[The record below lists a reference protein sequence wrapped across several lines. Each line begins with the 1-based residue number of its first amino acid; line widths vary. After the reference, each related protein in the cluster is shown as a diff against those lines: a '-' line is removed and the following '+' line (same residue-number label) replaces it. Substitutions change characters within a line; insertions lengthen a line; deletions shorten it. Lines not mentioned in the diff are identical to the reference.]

1 MALRYL
7 SIGRIHGHRGFTL
20 IELMVVV
27 AVIGILTAIAIP
39 LYTNMQLRARVAK
52 AQADARA
59 LVSAI
64 SIYSAHMQSL
74 PPNLAALNAAAV
86 NAQGETA
93 GPFMASTPNP
103 PAGWTTYGYT
113 SSAAGVYAVSTTGDN
128 FVISLP

>member
-7 SIGRIHGHRGFTL
+7 SVRQIRNRRGFTL

-27 AVIGILTAIAIP
+27 AVLGILTAIAIP
-39 LYTNMQLRARVAK
+39 LYANLQLRARVAK

-64 SIYSAHMQSL
+64 SVYSAHMQSL
-74 PPNLAALNAAAV
+74 PPNLAALNAVAV
-86 NAQGETA
+86 NGQGATA
-93 GPFMASTPNP
+93 GPFMGSTPNP

-113 SSAAGVYAVSTTGDN
+113 SSTAGVYAVSTTGDN
-128 FVISLP
+128 LTISLP

>member
-1 MALRYL
+1 MREQ
-7 SIGRIHGHRGFTL
+7 RGFTL

-74 PPNLAALNAAAV
+74 PPDLAALNAAAV
-86 NAQGETA
+86 NGEGVSA

-103 PAGWTTYGYT
+103 PAGWTTYGYAST
-113 SSAAGVYAVSTTGDN
+113 AAGVYAVSTTGDN
-128 FVISLP
+128 LVISLP

>member
-7 SIGRIHGHRGFTL
+7 SVRQIRNRRGFTL

-39 LYTNMQLRARVAK
+39 LYANMQLRARVAK

-64 SIYSAHMQSL
+64 SVYSAHMQAL
-74 PPNLAALNAAAV
+74 PPNLAALNAVAV
-86 NAQGETA
+86 NGLGASA

-128 FVISLP
+128 LTISLP

>member
-7 SIGRIHGHRGFTL
+7 SVRRVVDRRGFTL

-39 LYTNMQLRARVAK
+39 LYANMQLRARVAK

-64 SIYSAHMQSL
+64 SVYSAHMQAL
-74 PPNLAALNAAAV
+74 PPNLAALNVVAI
-86 NAQGETA
+86 NGQGATA

-103 PAGWTTYGYT
+103 PAGWTTYGY
-113 SSAAGVYAVSTTGDN
+113 SSTAAGVYAVSTTGDN
-128 FVISLP
+128 LTVSLP

>member
-1 MALRYL
+1 MR
-7 SIGRIHGHRGFTL
+7 GRHGFTL

-27 AVIGILTAIAIP
+27 AVIGLLTAIAVP

-64 SIYSAHMQSL
+64 SVYSAHMQSL
-74 PPNLAALNAAAV
+74 PPDLAALNAVAV
-86 NAQGETA
+86 NGQGTTA

-113 SSAAGVYAVSTTGDN
+113 STAGGVYAVTTTGDN
-128 FVISLP
+128 LVISLP

>member
-7 SIGRIHGHRGFTL
+7 SVRQVGNRRGFTL

-39 LYTNMQLRARVAK
+39 LYTNMQVRARVAK
-52 AQADARA
+52 AQADSRA

-64 SIYSAHMQSL
+64 SVYTAHMQTL
-74 PPNLAALNAAAV
+74 PPNLAALNAPAV
-86 NAQGETA
+86 NSQGVSA

-103 PAGWTTYGYT
+103 PAGWTAYGYT
-113 SSAAGVYAVSTTGDN
+113 STAGGVYSVSTTGDS
-128 FVISLP
+128 FVVSLP

>member
-1 MALRYL
+1 MALRHL
-7 SIGRIHGHRGFTL
+7 SGRRRGQRGFTL

-74 PPNLAALNAAAV
+74 PPDLAALNAAAV
-86 NAQGETA
+86 NGQGATA

-113 SSAAGVYAVSTTGDN
+113 STAAGVYAVSTTGDN
-128 FVISLP
+128 LVISLP

>member
-7 SIGRIHGHRGFTL
+7 SIRRMRGHRGFTL

-64 SIYSAHMQSL
+64 SIYSAHMHSL

-86 NAQGETA
+86 NAEGETA

>member
-7 SIGRIHGHRGFTL
+7 SVRHMGGRRGFTL

-39 LYTNMQLRARVAK
+39 LYTNMQVRARVAK
-52 AQADARA
+52 AQADSRA

-64 SIYSAHMQSL
+64 SVYTAHMQSL
-74 PPNLAALNAAAV
+74 PPNLAALNGPVV
-86 NAQGETA
+86 NSQGVSA

-103 PAGWTTYGYT
+103 PAGWTAYGYT
-113 SSAAGVYAVSTTGDN
+113 STAGGVYSVSTTGDS
-128 FVISLP
+128 FVVSLP

>member
-1 MALRYL
+1 MVLRSL
-7 SIGRIHGHRGFTL
+7 RVRKAGNRRGFTL

-64 SIYSAHMQSL
+64 SVYSAHMQSL
-74 PPNLAALNAAAV
+74 PPNLAALNSAAV
-86 NAQGETA
+86 NGDGTSA
-93 GPFMASTPNP
+93 GPFMA
-103 PAGWTTYGYT
+103 AGWTTYGYT
-113 SSAAGVYAVSTTGDN
+113 STTAGVYTVSTTGDN
-128 FVISLP
+128 LVISLP

>member
-1 MALRYL
+1 MDLPCL
-7 SIGRIHGHRGFTL
+7 SVRPKGNRRGFTL

-64 SIYSAHMQSL
+64 SVYSAHMQSL
-74 PPNLAALNAAAV
+74 PPNLAALNSAAV
-86 NAQGETA
+86 NGEGTTA

-103 PAGWTTYGYT
+103 PAGWTSYGYT
-113 SSAAGVYAVSTTGDN
+113 STAAGVYAVSTTGDN
-128 FVISLP
+128 LVISLP

>member
-7 SIGRIHGHRGFTL
+7 SVRQIRNRRGFTL

-64 SIYSAHMQSL
+64 SVYSAHMQAL
-74 PPNLAALNAAAV
+74 PPNLAALNAVAV
-86 NAQGETA
+86 NGQGATA

-128 FVISLP
+128 LTISLP

>member
-1 MALRYL
+1 M
-7 SIGRIHGHRGFTL
+7 GHRRGFTL

-39 LYTNMQLRARVAK
+39 LYTNMRLRARVAK

-64 SIYSAHMQSL
+64 SVYSAHMQSL
-74 PPNLAALNAAAV
+74 PSNLAALNSVAV
-86 NAQGETA
+86 NGAGTTA

-113 SSAAGVYAVSTTGDN
+113 STAAGVYVVSTTGDN
-128 FVISLP
+128 LLISLP

>member
-7 SIGRIHGHRGFTL
+7 SVRQVGNRRGFTL

-39 LYTNMQLRARVAK
+39 LYTNMQVRARVAK
-52 AQADARA
+52 AQADSRA

-64 SIYSAHMQSL
+64 SVYTAHMQSL
-74 PPNLAALNAAAV
+74 PPNLAALNGTVV
-86 NAQGETA
+86 NSQGVSA

-103 PAGWTTYGYT
+103 PAGWTSYGYT
-113 SSAAGVYAVSTTGDN
+113 STAGGVYSVSTTGDS
-128 FVISLP
+128 FVVSLP

>member
-1 MALRYL
+1 MR
-7 SIGRIHGHRGFTL
+7 GQRGFTL

-74 PPNLAALNAAAV
+74 PPDLAALNAAAV
-86 NAQGETA
+86 NGQGQTA

-113 SSAAGVYAVSTTGDN
+113 STAAGVYAVSTTGDN
-128 FVISLP
+128 LVISLP

>member
-1 MALRYL
+1 MREQ
-7 SIGRIHGHRGFTL
+7 RGFTL

-74 PPNLAALNAAAV
+74 PPDLAALNAAVV
-86 NAQGETA
+86 NGEGESA

-103 PAGWTTYGYT
+103 PAGWTTYGYAST
-113 SSAAGVYAVSTTGDN
+113 AAGVYAVSTTGDN
-128 FVISLP
+128 LVISLP

>member
-1 MALRYL
+1 MR
-7 SIGRIHGHRGFTL
+7 GQRGFTL

-64 SIYSAHMQSL
+64 SIYSAHMHSL
-74 PPNLAALNAAAV
+74 PPDLSALNAAAV
-86 NAQGETA
+86 NGEGESA

-103 PAGWTTYGYT
+103 PAGWTTYGY
-113 SSAAGVYAVSTTGDN
+113 SSTAAGVYAVSTTGDN
-128 FVISLP
+128 LVVRLP